1 MNNNIYIYLFFIIL
15 TFFLGIQFGYYF
27 FNNDYKMK
35 YCDNDD
41 YNSDNMMETYIDE
54 SSEKPIFI
62 LNDENGNMSTFNPMS
77 ETLNSDWK
85 IKGKLCIEDICVNEN
100 DIKSPV
106 GIIIPF
112 AGNTI
117 PPSYLICDGRS
128 LLKSEYSELFKV
140 LGNKY
145 GENSLNFNIPDL
157 RGRTIV
163 GTGQGNNL
171 TNRILGTTG
180 GTENETLTIQQ
191 MPSHTHTGN
200 TNTTGEHNHSLS
212 IPTDSGA
219 GNYSPHLSTSNT
231 NTGYY
236 NMNTNSVGNH
246 SHNFTTN
253 STGGGSS
260 HNNMPPFIV
269 LNYIIKAK

>member
-1 MNNNIYIYLFFIIL
+1 
-15 TFFLGIQFGYYF
+15 
-27 FNNDYKMK
+27 MK
-35 YCDNDD
+35 CCDNDD
-41 YNSDNMMETYIDE
+41 YKSVTLKSENNMMETYIDD
-54 SSEKPIFI
+54 SSDKPIFI
-62 LNDENGNMSTFNPMS
+62 LNDENGNMSTFNPMT

-85 IKGKLCIEDICVNEN
+85 IKGKLCIENVCVNEN

-112 AGNTI
+112 AGDTI
-117 PPSYLICDGRS
+117 PPFYLICDGRS
-128 LLKSEYSELFKV
+128 LLKSEYPELFQV

-163 GTGQGNNL
+163 GTGNGNNL

-180 GTENETLTIQQ
+180 GSENETLTIQQ

-200 TNTTGEHNHSLS
+200 TDPGGNHFHSLS
-212 IPTDSGA
+212 ILTDSGS
-219 GNYSPHLSTSNT
+219 GNMSPHLSTSNT
-231 NTGYY
+231 KTGYY
-236 NMNTNSVGNH
+236 TMNTSPVANH
-246 SHNFTTN
+246 SHNFITN
-253 STGGGSS
+253 SVGGGSS